1 MPSERGLDRL
11 SGPRPRVSDAEAP
24 FKEEPQ
30 GHVLVQPAPVFTRK
44 VPVRLVP
51 VLHAA
56 LPARARRGDG
66 SRCFRAGFKGLRVKG
81 AVPGVEL
88 YCLHPFEGRRGRA
101 LASAE
106 INQALRISASRG
118 ASAPSRRRRDSFP
131 IIMAVGGFFLIL
143 SAFGRDEGP
152 EGRGGA
158 AAANGGRDA
167 VPRGLESAWRPRTRR
182 LRLTCPNV

>member
-1 MPSERGLDRL
+1 M
-11 SGPRPRVSDAEAP
+11 
-24 FKEEPQ
+24 
-30 GHVLVQPAPVFTRK
+30 HILVQPAPVFTRK

-51 VLHAA
+51 ELHAA
-56 LPARARRGDG
+56 LSPRARRGDG

-88 YCLHPFEGRRGRA
+88 YCLDPFERRRRGA

-118 ASAPSRRRRDSFP
+118 ASAPSRHRGDSFP
-131 IIMAVGGFFLIL
+131 GMMALGGFFFIL
-143 SAFGRDEGP
+143 SEFGRDEGP

-167 VPRGLESAWRPRTRR
+167 VPRGLESAWRPRKRR
-182 LRLTCPNV
+182 LRLIHPNV